1 MELPKST
8 EWVLKG
14 TPIPKYDGMD
24 NDGIHHKQFDV
35 RLRNGGK
42 GKDKSS
48 RPAPGGPESSWSFG
62 YDCTPSASIEDRP
75 DWENQVNRF
84 LVPCKHNPDKHW
96 LRRARGISLGKL
108 FIHHGKTWSA
118 RTLYEFYLSNR
129 VLALKRKCGKSS
141 VAKLCA
147 KRVPIASP
155 SVQYI
160 LRSCKHIQH
169 VSWLHRHEVL
179 CYGTV
184 LFSRRPGV
192 QPLADMMCQP
202 RDQRTRGG
210 YVFTCVK

>member
-1 MELPKST
+1 MVELPKST

-24 NDGIHHKQFDV
+24 NDGIHHKQFD
-35 RLRNGGK
+35 LRPRVLMDNKGGKNGGK

-48 RPAPGGPESSWSFG
+48 RPAPGGPESWSFG
-62 YDCTPSASIEDRP
+62 YACTPSASIEDRP
-75 DWENQVNRF
+75 DWKNQVNRF

-129 VLALKRKCGKSS
+129 VLALKMKHHNSS

-184 LFSRRPGV
+184 LFSRRLGV
-192 QPLADMMCQP
+192 QPLADMMC
-202 RDQRTRGG
+202 
-210 YVFTCVK
+210 